1 MQGKGLQSPLQRFDS
16 ARRLQ
21 RFFPLDC
28 RSEALSRCPGL
39 TLGDPSGPRPDR
51 LEAGVILLHGQQ
63 FRRAAGALQGSAS
76 ALGKSSRPKDPFPH
90 HWFEVN

>member
-28 RSEALSRCPGL
+28 RSEAIFGVPGL
-39 TLGDPSGPRPDR
+39 TIR
-51 LEAGVILLHGQQ
+51 
-63 FRRAAGALQGSAS
+63 
-76 ALGKSSRPKDPFPH
+76 
-90 HWFEVN
+90 